1 MGQEPR
7 KNEVYSSLLSLLA
20 KRKTLLSQSRVELT
34 TFRSSSRVAQL
45 VDLST
50 SQEFSYS
57 NAIPEQNILN
67 RQLLFGGSP
76 RPLVGA
82 KIIACLG
89 NIFGKVLR
97 PFACSGSAILWRAR
111 GPSERGSFHLRARG
125 VLFSRQTVARAGGSG
140 RTGAQKCPQK
150 RVLNHGEG
158 KNDTP
163 TSYVSFSPIPKL

>member
-20 KRKTLLSQSRVELT
+20 KRKILLSQSRVELT

-67 RQLLFGGSP
+67 RRLLFGGSP

-89 NIFGKVLR
+89 NIFGKVLSLC
-97 PFACSGSAILWRAR
+97 ACSGSAILGRAG
-111 GPSERGSFHLRARG
+111 GPSERGSFHLCARTD
-125 VLFSRQTVARAGGSG
+125 LFSRHAVARAGGTG
-140 RTGAQKCPQK
+140 RTGAQKWSQK

-158 KNDTP
+158 KNETP
-163 TSYVSFSPIPKL
+163 TSCVSFSPIL